1 METNIITV
9 KYEDDFFPR
18 TFNGRDYSYF
28 IELKVSVGD
37 LVIAPTKYG
46 TKIAKVTRINV
57 SEEEIEKIRP
67 FMKKITQKLNKDR
80 YINFNEILE
89 EVA

>member
-1 METNIITV
+1 MNIITV

-28 IELKVSVGD
+28 TEQNVSVGD
-37 LVIAPTKYG
+37 IVIAPTKYG
-46 TKIAKVTRINV
+46 EKIAKVTRVNIQ
-57 SEEEIEKIRP
+57 EKEIENIRP
-67 FMKKITQKLNKDR
+67 FMRKITKKLNKDR
-80 YINFNEILE
+80 YIIFNEILE